1 MKMILCLLPSPH
13 SLSHFLILWKEKC
26 CVFSCNFSAFS
37 ILTYFYAIPATHNA
51 FSAQNIPPCVSFPT
65 AHQSSLEI
73 NLQKLV
79 KSSARRFAAG
89 RADARRCQP
98 APPGSAWWRM
108 AVAAARSVPSRQ
120 ESPAMKQMS
129 VIPTKGSTATTRKMS
144 LGMKQA
150 CVHVSCSF
158 MFPSWNTRGWGPPG
172 KCFWMKALLACAAQL
187 CAKEFILI

>member
-1 MKMILCLLPSPH
+1 MKMVLCLLPNPH
-13 SLSHFLILWKEKC
+13 CLSHFLILWNEKC
-26 CVFSCNFSAFS
+26 CISSRILSAFS
-37 ILTYFYAIPATHNA
+37 ILALFYATPATHNA
-51 FSAQNIPPCVSFPT
+51 LSAQNSPLCVSFST
-65 AHQSSLEI
+65 AHQISLEI
-73 NLQKLV
+73 KLQKLA

-89 RADARRCQP
+89 RAAARRCQP
-98 APPGSAWWRM
+98 ALPGSAWWRM

-129 VIPTKGSTATTRKMS
+129 AIPTRGSTATTRKTS

-158 MFPSWNTRGWGPPG
+158 MFPSWNPRGWGAQREWLWR
-172 KCFWMKALLACAAQL
+172 KTLLADAAQL

>member
-1 MKMILCLLPSPH
+1 MVPCLLPNPH
-13 SLSHFLILWKEKC
+13 SCSHFLILSNEKYC
-26 CVFSCNFSAFS
+26 AFSCNLSVFF
-37 ILTYFYAIPATHNA
+37 ILTSFYAIPATHTVL
-51 FSAQNIPPCVSFPT
+51 SAQNSPLCVSFST

-89 RADARRCQP
+89 RAAARRCQP

-108 AVAAARSVPSRQ
+108 AVAAVRSVPSRQ

-129 VIPTKGSTATTRKMS
+129 VIPTKGSTVTTQKTS

-150 CVHVSCSF
+150 CVHVSYSF
-158 MFPSWNTRGWGPPG
+158 MFPSWNPRGWGPPG
-172 KCFWMKALLACAAQL
+172 ECFWRKTACRCCTALC
-187 CAKEFILI
+187 